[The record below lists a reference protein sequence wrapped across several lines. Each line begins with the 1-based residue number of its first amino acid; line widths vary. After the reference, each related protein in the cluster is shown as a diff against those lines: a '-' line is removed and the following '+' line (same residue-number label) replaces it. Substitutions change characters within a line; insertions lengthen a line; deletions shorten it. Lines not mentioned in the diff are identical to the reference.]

1 MTDSPRQEFVDN
13 LVVGTY
19 RFGSLLSKFVP
30 GRLAGPTSSL
40 IGLPASL
47 ALGDQ
52 RRMVDRHMARVVPRA
67 SASERRR
74 LVQAVFDNYTRYYLE
89 SFRLPIVTVE
99 EVRRG
104 MTIEGFD
111 EYLKPALAA
120 GKGAIVALPHLGGW
134 EWAGRWMTDQ
144 GQAMT
149 VVVEPLQP
157 VELFEWFVDL
167 RRRFGMTVVPLGPE
181 AGPAVLRALNANE
194 IVCLLSDRFIDGAS
208 TEVDFFGERT
218 LLPAG
223 PATLGIRTGAPI
235 LPTAVYFSGRGNAH
249 HAVIRPPVPTQRLG
263 RLREDVQRVTQS
275 LARELEFLIRRAPEQ
290 WHLLQPNW
298 PSDPGW
304 SHGSPPEATGD

>member
-1 MTDSPRQEFVDN
+1 MTESPRQEFVDN

-52 RRMVDRHMARVVPRA
+52 RRMVDRHMERVVPRA

-111 EYLKPALAA
+111 EHLKPALAA

>member
-1 MTDSPRQEFVDN
+1 MAESPRQEFVDN
-13 LVVGTY
+13 LVVGSY
-19 RFGSLLSKFVP
+19 RFGSLVSKFVP
-30 GRLAGPTSSL
+30 GRLAGATSSL

-52 RRMVDRHMARVVPRA
+52 RRMVDRHMRRVVPRA
-67 SASERRR
+67 SAAERRR
-74 LVQAVFDNYTRYYLE
+74 LIQAVFDNYSRYYLE
-89 SFRLPIVTVE
+89 SFRLPIVTAD

-111 EYLKPALAA
+111 EHLKPALEA
-120 GKGAIVALPHLGGW
+120 GRGAIVALPHLGGW

-157 VELFEWFVDL
+157 IELFEWFVHL
-167 RRRFGMTVVPLGPE
+167 RRGFGMTVVPLGPE
-181 AGPAVLRALNANE
+181 AGPAVLRALKANE

-208 TEVDFFGERT
+208 TEVEFFGEST

-235 LPTAVYFSGRGNAH
+235 LPTAVYFSGRGNSH
-249 HAVIRPPVPTQRLG
+249 HAVIRPPIPTQRLG
-263 RLREDVQRVTQS
+263 RLREDVQRVTQL

-304 SHGSPPEATGD
+304 RHGSLDQGDDD

>member
-1 MTDSPRQEFVDN
+1 MAESARKELADN
-13 LVVGTY
+13 LVVGSY
-19 RFGSLLSKFVP
+19 RFGSLVSKFVP

-52 RRMVDRHMARVVPRA
+52 RRMVDRHMRRVVPRA
-67 SASERRR
+67 SGGERRR
-74 LVQAVFDNYTRYYLE
+74 MVQSVFDNYSRYYLE
-89 SFRLPIVTVE
+89 SFRLPIVTAD

-111 EYLKPALAA
+111 EHLRPALDA

-144 GQAMT
+144 GQPMT

-208 TEVDFFGERT
+208 TPVEFFGERT

-235 LPTAVYFSGRGNAH
+235 LPTAVYFDGRGNGH
-249 HAVIRPPVPTQRLG
+249 HAVIRPPVPTTRMG
-263 RLREDVQRVTQS
+263 RLRDDVRRITQL

-304 SHGSPPEATGD
+304 KHGSLDMGNSD